1 MTIFIAIPI
10 ADPEITEL
18 GLLLIVLTPDMSYAS
33 PVIAEIMLIAIPI
46 RLNSYSPRPTFA
58 LH

>member
-18 GLLLIVLTPDMSYAS
+18 GLLLIVLTPDMSYAP
-33 PVIAEIMLIAIPI
+33 PVIAELMLIAILI
-46 RLNSYSPRPTFA
+46 SLNSYSPRPTFA